1 MIMNENINE
10 KFPLI
15 SVIIPVYNV
24 EKYLEDCLKSV
35 CGQTYKNLEIIIVDD
50 GSEDQSY
57 KICEQYQR
65 TDNRIRLIHQ
75 NNQGLSAARNTGI
88 NVAHGKYYN
97 FTDSDD
103 YVNKYMLE
111 ILYKNL
117 KNFNAAISAGDFR
130 REKENQTADYA
141 VKPESK
147 NKTVLYEKED
157 ILKYLIEEGGIWL
170 VSAWNKLYRAELFR
184 NIRYPVGKR
193 HEDEFIIHRL
203 LYASEKIVF
212 DNRILYYY
220 RERQNSIIG
229 LEQNR
234 VHADELEAYKERIDF
249 FHEIQYSG
257 NIDKLLFKYII
268 TADLFYDQAE
278 NRREK
283 KRRKQMISSFSH
295 ECMVKSS
302 ANYQIRAI
310 IFGWSPKLYHFIQK
324 IIKRK

>member
-1 MIMNENINE
+1 MTMNENINE
-10 KFPLI
+10 NFPLI

-130 REKENQTADYA
+130 REKENQTA
-141 VKPESK
+141 EI
-147 NKTVLYEKED
+147 
-157 ILKYLIEEGGIWL
+157 ILLK
-170 VSAWNKLYRAELFR
+170 
-184 NIRYPVGKR
+184 
-193 HEDEFIIHRL
+193 
-203 LYASEKIVF
+203 
-212 DNRILYYY
+212 
-220 RERQNSIIG
+220 
-229 LEQNR
+229 
-234 VHADELEAYKERIDF
+234 F
-249 FHEIQYSG
+249 F
-257 NIDKLLFKYII
+257 
-268 TADLFYDQAE
+268 T
-278 NRREK
+278 
-283 KRRKQMISSFSH
+283 
-295 ECMVKSS
+295 
-302 ANYQIRAI
+302 
-310 IFGWSPKLYHFIQK
+310 
-324 IIKRK
+324 